1 MALSWSEQIL
11 PAGTQTVNV
20 EMAYL
25 DRSYIHLYLND
36 VEVRDFTWS
45 SDTLLRLDAML
56 TDSTKVTVVRRTARD
71 ILYIYFAEGAAFIK
85 ENLDT
90 QNTQFLHL
98 AQELVEGRAID
109 GFFGEINMNGY
120 KITNLAPGTALTDAA
135 NLGQVQEVSD
145 RVTSLEQ
152 TVVVDTV
159 SYPWYTIVSAETT
172 SIAPPFIF
180 NKAAVYINGVCQ
192 TPGYSYDV
200 ISNVIHLAD
209 PVPAGTHVFVRLG
222 EDVPDS
228 QGYATAAS
236 LAAVSSTVTA
246 LNTVVNGKLDDTA
259 NAVSATKLA
268 TARTFQTNLASTATA
283 SFNGTANAAP
293 GVTGVLPLANG
304 GTGADTAAAARTT
317 LGAAASGA
325 NADITSL
332 TNLTGGIT
340 GTVLASAASAGVVGE
355 QLTFLSPSPVT
366 LTTGVAAN
374 VAAMTTLTAGDW
386 DVSCNLQL
394 TNSSTVTSR
403 SFGISTTSATLP
415 SLWYAGYSTTA
426 NLTGGVTAI
435 PGTTVRISVA
445 ATTTIYLV
453 ANVAFSGTCT
463 ALGYIRARRM
473 R

>member
-36 VEVRDFTWS
+36 VEVTDFTWS

-109 GFFGEINMNGY
+109 GFYGDISMNGY
-120 KITNLAPGTALTDAA
+120 RITHLGRGIELDDAVNLQQL
-135 NLGQVQEVSD
+135 NEVSD
-145 RVTSLEQ
+145 RVTSIEQ
-152 TVVVDTV
+152 TVITDTM
-159 SYPWYTIVSAETT
+159 SYPWYTITAAETS
-172 SIAPPFIF
+172 SISPPYVF

-222 EDVPDS
+222 EDVPDD
-228 QGYATAAS
+228 QGFATAAS
-236 LAAVSSTVTA
+236 LAAAVTA
-246 LNTVVNGKLDDTA
+246 LEAADTTLQGNITTVQTNLTDGLATKLDATA

-268 TARTFQTNLASTATA
+268 TARTIQTNLAVTTAA
-283 SFNGTANAAP
+283 SFDGTANAAP
-293 GVTGVLPLANG
+293 GVTGILPVANG
-304 GTGADTAAAARTT
+304 GTGASSAAGARTVLG
-317 LGAAASGA
+317 LGALATQNAGVAVA
-325 NADITSL
+325 NAAGTAPTKAEFDALLTSL
-332 TNLTGGIT
+332 RNAGI
-340 GTVLASAASAGVVGE
+340 
-355 QLTFLSPSPVT
+355 
-366 LTTGVAAN
+366 
-374 VAAMTTLTAGDW
+374 
-386 DVSCNLQL
+386 
-394 TNSSTVTSR
+394 
-403 SFGISTTSATLP
+403 IAT
-415 SLWYAGYSTTA
+415 
-426 NLTGGVTAI
+426 
-435 PGTTVRISVA
+435 
-445 ATTTIYLV
+445 
-453 ANVAFSGTCT
+453 
-463 ALGYIRARRM
+463 
-473 R
+473 